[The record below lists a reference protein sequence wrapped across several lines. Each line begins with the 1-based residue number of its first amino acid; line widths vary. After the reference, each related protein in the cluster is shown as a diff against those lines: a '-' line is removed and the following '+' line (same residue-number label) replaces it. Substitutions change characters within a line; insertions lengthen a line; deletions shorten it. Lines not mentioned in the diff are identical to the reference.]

1 MKFKKLEHRINLNG
15 PLLVSQVLKGQIKLQ
30 FYLFRKLFQES
41 LSVPAMKY
49 YQTQILYSL
58 GTNTQ
63 HTNSREIW
71 NLAIPL
77 SKMLLIHSQ

>member
-15 PLLVSQVLKGQIKLQ
+15 PLLVSQVLKGQIKLQILQ

-63 HTNSREIW
+63 TSEKFGI
-71 NLAIPL
+71 
-77 SKMLLIHSQ
+77 LLFP